1 MNFRGLKKEVLQAL
15 EAGDMER
22 VLSLSRENPRT
33 ISILIN
39 LSYDKNTLLTWRA
52 ITAMGMVV
60 DDITA
65 KSLEEGRNIARR
77 LLWSITEES
86 GGLGWSSLEMLGEII
101 RRRPEEFGD
110 IALLIPEYFE
120 EEIFRPGVLYS
131 LCRIGSLWPELIDNW
146 DKLEEMILEAL
157 RSGDSQTRG
166 HALFAVGCLQEML
179 DSDRI
184 REYARAL
191 SDDPARVKIF
201 ESDELQEYTMAELAR
216 RVTGG

>member
-1 MNFRGLKKEVLQAL
+1 MNFRTLKKEVVKAL

-22 VLSLSRENPRT
+22 ILSLSRENPRT
-33 ISILIN
+33 VSILIN
-39 LSYDKNTLLTWRA
+39 QSYDKNTLLTWRA

-60 DDITA
+60 DDITGN
-65 KSLEEGRNIARR
+65 SLEEGRNIARR

-86 GGLGWSSLEMLGEII
+86 GGLGWSTLEMLGEII
-101 RRRPEEFGD
+101 RRKPKEFGD

-131 LCRIGSLWPELIDNW
+131 LCRIGSLWPELIDDG
-146 DKLEEMILEAL
+146 DKLEEMLLEAL
-157 RSGDSQTRG
+157 RSDDPQTRG
-166 HALFAVGCLQEML
+166 HALYAVGCLQEML

-184 REYARAL
+184 REYVRAL

-201 ESDELQEYTMAELAR
+201 ESDELHEYSIAELAK